1 MDEKKPLNE
10 NESTNDITNEESVNE
25 QPTDVQEVINE
36 TESVDTQEAIEETEL
51 TASST
56 IEESQEIVS
65 EPEVVNNRE
74 NIEKTEPTTSSVE
87 GKGLP
92 AKPYSGKRYAA

>member
-65 EPEVVNNRE
+65 EPEVVNNLSLIHIYII
-74 NIEKTEPTTSSVE
+74 NT
-87 GKGLP
+87 
-92 AKPYSGKRYAA
+92 